1 MVNIMQTTPQGYL
14 LDWQS
19 WTSEIAQTIANQEQI
34 ELTPLH
40 WDIIYFLREYYQQ
53 YQTTPPMRVLVKILQ
68 QNLPQHQ
75 LDSPSLYRLFPL
87 GPVKQGCKIAGL
99 PKPPHCI

>member
-1 MVNIMQTTPQGYL
+1 MMMQTTTQGYL
-14 LDWQS
+14 LDWLS
-19 WTSEIAQTIANQEQI
+19 WTPETATCIAQQEQI
-34 ELTPLH
+34 QLTPLH
-40 WDIIYFLREYYQQ
+40 WDIIYFLRDYYQQ
-53 YQTTPPMRVLVKILQ
+53 YQTTPPMRVLVKVLQ
-68 QNLPQHQ
+68 KNLPQHH